1 MLVSAL
7 TYRLSRWRARVRSTH
22 SDHLRIARGALR
34 VSAFVLA
41 GRCAGALK
49 EMAIAYKYGV
59 SNIVDAYQF
68 TTTLV
73 TWLPITLLG
82 VMGAVLVPTFV
93 SLRPRARVEQ
103 AQFVGEMEGAAAVA
117 GMLFALALY
126 IAWPVVVRAIGSDL
140 PPLTREM
147 CWQLMLW
154 LAPTGVLILASGIYA
169 GRLQSRERHINSL
182 LEGLPA
188 TVILISVLVQP
199 GRSLVPL
206 ILGTVVGHA
215 LQVVFLK
222 TLATRVDGVSSRVRF
237 SLNSPEW
244 EPMWLSVRI
253 LMIGQIALCFC
264 APLDQYFAA
273 HLGKNSSSIL
283 GYANRVL
290 ALLLS
295 MGAMATAQAILPI
308 LSDILQRGDAQRAR
322 RTALLWALASLA
334 LGLAGVAVSW
344 LLAPKMIAVLFQR
357 GAFTAE
363 DTVKVTAIFRWGL
376 LQVPF
381 YFALQVLSQLF
392 ASERRFRL
400 TANIALFCFALKVA
414 GNFVFVRHFGL
425 AGVQISTALMY
436 ASAFLLSMGMLC
448 GGGAMRRSG
457 NAG

>member
-1 MLVSAL
+1 MVSGL
-7 TYRLSRWRARVRSTH
+7 TFQISRWRERMRSTH
-22 SDHLRIARGALR
+22 SDHLRIARGAVR

-73 TWLPITLLG
+73 TFLPITLLG

-93 SLRPRARVEQ
+93 NLRPRARDDQ
-103 AQFVGEMEGAAAVA
+103 AQFIGEMEGAAAMA
-117 GMLFALALY
+117 GMLFALVLY
-126 IAWPVVVRAIGSDL
+126 AGWPLIIRAMGSDL
-140 PPLTREM
+140 PPMTREM

-154 LAPTGVLILASGIYA
+154 LAPTGALILSSGIYA

-188 TVILISVLVQP
+188 AVILISVLAEP
-199 GRSLVPL
+199 GQSVVPL
-206 ILGTVVGHA
+206 IFGTIVGLG
-215 LQVVFLK
+215 LQVAWLRS
-222 TLATRVDGVSSRVRF
+222 LATRVDGVSSRVRL
-237 SLNSPEW
+237 SLHAPDW
-244 EPMWLSVRI
+244 KPIWFSVRT
-253 LMIGQIALCFC
+253 LMVGQIALCFC

-273 HLGKNSSSIL
+273 HLGGNSSSIL

-290 ALLLS
+290 ALLLG

-308 LSDILQRGDAQRAR
+308 LSDILQRGDAERAR
-322 RTALLWALASLA
+322 RTALFWVLASIS
-334 LGLAGVAVSW
+334 LGVVGVAVSW
-344 LLAPKMIAVLFQR
+344 LLAPKVIAVLFQR
-357 GAFTAE
+357 GAFTAA
-363 DTVKVTAIFRWGL
+363 DTLKVAGVFRWGL

-392 ASERRFRL
+392 ASEGRFRL
-400 TANIALFCFALKVA
+400 TANIALLSFALKVV
-414 GNFVFVRHFGL
+414 GNFVLVRHFGI

-436 ASAFLLSMGMLC
+436 ASAFLLSMGMLR
-448 GGGAMRRSG
+448 GAGSTR
-457 NAG
+457 